1 MGALN
6 DIELLTGCC
15 SFLLPKIEDAEQ
27 EAIKLLEVSGNT
39 VALNSLR
46 SLRIQRAV
54 IAVGMFSMFESAL
67 QAENE
72 WAKPFTELKRLLC
85 ERGLQRLAIR
95 FDHYR
100 LAINV
105 LKHGEGQSLDQL
117 LAHRNILEFDIKQ
130 SNDWFDEEGDVTES
144 QFLID
149 ADGNF
154 VLTCAEL
161 IQEIYNEVKV
171 LL

>member
-1 MGALN
+1 VGALN

-15 SFLLPKIEDAEQ
+15 SFLLPKIDDAER
-27 EAIKLLEVSGNT
+27 EAAKLLEVSSYT

-46 SLRIQRAV
+46 SFRIQRAV

-72 WAKPFTELKRLLC
+72 WADPFKELKCLLN
-85 ERGLQRLAIR
+85 EKGLQELATR

-105 LKHGEGQSLDQL
+105 LKHGEGQSFDRLF
-117 LAHRNILEFDIKQ
+117 AHQDILEFDIKQ
-130 SNDWFDEEGDVTES
+130 SNDWFDGEGDITES

-154 VLTCAEL
+154 VLACAEL
-161 IQEIYNEVKV
+161 IQEIYNEVRV
-171 LL
+171 L